1 MTFLDL
7 FNGYMAYK
15 FAEALR
21 KSNSGHSRRIKT
33 KMVEVLFVGAGGFLG
48 AIGRYL
54 LAGAVYQLFPNSSFP
69 SGTAVV
75 NILGCF
81 LIGLLNG
88 LFEVRQV
95 FGPETRLF
103 LLIGVLGGFT
113 TFSTFGFETLAL
125 MKDGEFLSAAMNV
138 LVQVVLG
145 LAAVFIGYSLLR
157 PT

>member
-1 MTFLDL
+1 M
-7 FNGYMAYK
+7 FNA
-15 FAEALR
+15 
-21 KSNSGHSRRIKT
+21 
-33 KMVEVLFVGAGGFLG
+33 LFVGAGGFFG

-81 LIGLLNG
+81 IIGLLNG

-95 FGPETRLF
+95 FGAETRLF
-103 LLIGVLGGFT
+103 LLIGLLGGFT

-125 MKDGEFLSAAMNV
+125 MKGGEFFLAVMNV
-138 LVQVVLG
+138 LVQVILG
-145 LAAVFIGYSLLR
+145 LVAVFFGYSLLR
-157 PT
+157 PM